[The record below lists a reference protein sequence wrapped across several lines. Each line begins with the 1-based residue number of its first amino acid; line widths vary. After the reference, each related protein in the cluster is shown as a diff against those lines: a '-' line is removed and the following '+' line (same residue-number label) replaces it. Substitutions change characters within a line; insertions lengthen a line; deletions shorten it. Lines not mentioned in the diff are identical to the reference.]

1 MRDEGG
7 EGEEGKRTEEGGEEG
22 KRTEEGGELREE
34 EEGSGRTRD
43 TTSTN
48 NAHGY
53 LPVSRCSGITR
64 CSEMVFSNHSNRRVC
79 ECEGVVGCFFC
90 TRERNTRERLVG
102 GTSGPWCGGRKGKE
116 EKGKLGM

>member
-1 MRDEGG
+1 MR
-7 EGEEGKRTEEGGEEG
+7 EEKEEKRERGQR
-22 KRTEEGGELREE
+22 KRKEGGELRKEE

-43 TTSTN
+43 ITSTN
-48 NAHGY
+48 NAHAY

-102 GTSGPWCGGRKGKE
+102 GTSGPW
-116 EKGKLGM
+116 

>member
-1 MRDEGG
+1 MR
-7 EGEEGKRTEEGGEEG
+7 EEKEEKR
-22 KRTEEGGELREE
+22 KRGQRKRKEGGELREEE

-43 TTSTN
+43 TSSTN
-48 NAHGY
+48 TYTY

-64 CSEMVFSNHSNRRVC
+64 CSEMVLSNHSNRRVC

-102 GTSGPWCGGRKGKE
+102 GTSGPWCGGREGEE
-116 EKGKLGM
+116 EKGRYIVNHT

>member
-1 MRDEGG
+1 MR
-7 EGEEGKRTEEGGEEG
+7 EEEREEGGGMREEKEE
-22 KRTEEGGELREE
+22 KRERGQRKRKEGGELREEE

-43 TTSTN
+43 TSSTN
-48 NAHGY
+48 TY

-64 CSEMVFSNHSNRRVC
+64 CSEMVLSNHSNRRVC

-102 GTSGPWCGGRKGKE
+102 GTSGP
-116 EKGKLGM
+116 